1 MIRNFRSK
9 ALRQFVETGNVRK
22 LSVPNPMRIARI
34 LLQLDEA
41 ERPEDMNVPG
51 YRFHPLKGSHKGRYA
66 LDANGNWRV
75 TFGWDGQD
83 AIDVDLED
91 YH

>member
-1 MIRNFRSK
+1 VIKSFRSK
-9 ALRQFVETGNVRK
+9 RLRQFVQNGETRQ
-22 LSVPNPMRIARI
+22 LSVQNPRRIARI

-51 YRFHPLKGSHKGRYA
+51 YRFHALRGDQKGRYA
-66 LDANGNWRV
+66 VEASGNWRI
-75 TFGWDGQD
+75 TFGWDGEN